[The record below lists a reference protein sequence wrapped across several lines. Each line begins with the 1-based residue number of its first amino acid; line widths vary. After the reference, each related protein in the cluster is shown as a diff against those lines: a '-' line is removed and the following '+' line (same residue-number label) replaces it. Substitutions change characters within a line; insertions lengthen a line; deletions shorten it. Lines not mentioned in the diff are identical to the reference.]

1 MLRLVGCALKSI
13 SYLSSQLPLLQD
25 HEWDADKQYR
35 VASNIRPNEASEHVE
50 RVLGNVTFRIP
61 HSAEVEE
68 QVLAGNLFKELSLKD
83 SRGFRKE
90 IEQITR
96 EVFGC

>member
-1 MLRLVGCALKSI
+1 M
-13 SYLSSQLPLLQD
+13 
-25 HEWDADKQYR
+25 
-35 VASNIRPNEASEHVE
+35 E

>member
-1 MLRLVGCALKSI
+1 M
-13 SYLSSQLPLLQD
+13 
-25 HEWDADKQYR
+25 
-35 VASNIRPNEASEHVE
+35 E

-68 QVLAGNLFKELSLKD
+68 QILAGNLFKELSLKD

-90 IEQITR
+90 IERIVR